1 MPRRYDD
8 LQPEELPEVL
18 REAVRRQEVDERE
31 REVRL
36 DRESYAQ
43 AAQEMG
49 ISRAELDR
57 AAAEAHTA
65 TVARIR
71 RGRRIRNTVAG
82 AVAAVLVAAGAYR
95 VANPPPP
102 EPVAWTFQND
112 AQAWSGDFNPRS
124 TGRAAQESGR
134 GVIVVERFVAEDDGR
149 YWANLNTPSVP
160 ASLDGYGTVT
170 LRIRGEGGLGQAR
183 VFIENGGTERWRSPG
198 IPVGAEWRTVRFRL
212 SQFEHQTRPDSRA
225 PWRTRRGGPPG
236 AVTGVSLKVGHPF
249 NPTDARGR
257 VEVDDLR
264 IE

>member
-43 AAQEMG
+43 AAEELG
-49 ISRAELDR
+49 ISRVELDR
-57 AAAEAHTA
+57 AAAETHAA

-82 AVAAVLVAAGAYR
+82 AAVALLATAGVYR

-102 EPVAWTFQND
+102 EPVAWTFESA

-124 TGRAAQESGR
+124 TGSARQDGGR
-134 GVIVVERFVAEDDGR
+134 GIIQVERFVAEDDGR
-149 YWANLNTPSVP
+149 YWANLNTASVP
-160 ASLDGYGTVT
+160 ASVKGHEIIT
-170 LRIRGEGGLGQAR
+170 LRIRGDGGLGEAR
-183 VFIENGGTERWRSPG
+183 VFLENGPTERWRSPP
-198 IPVGAEWRTVRFRL
+198 IPVEAEWRTIQLRMDQLER
-212 SQFEHQTRPDSRA
+212 QTRPDSRS
-225 PWRTRRGGPPG
+225 PWRSSRGGDPD

>member
-18 REAVRRQEVDERE
+18 REAVRLQDVDQRE

-36 DRESYAQ
+36 DRESYEQ

-57 AAAEAHTA
+57 AAAEAHVA

-71 RGRRIRNTVAG
+71 RGRRIRNTVVGA
-82 AVAAVLVAAGAYR
+82 AVALMAAAGVYR

-112 AQAWSGDFNPRS
+112 AQVWSGDFNDRS
-124 TGRAAQESGR
+124 TGRAAQQAGH

-149 YWANLNTPSVP
+149 YWANLNTASVP
-160 ASLDGYGTVT
+160 ASLEGHETVT
-170 LRIRGEGGLGQAR
+170 LRIRGDGGLGEAR
-183 VFIENGGTERWRSPG
+183 IFIENGPTERWRSPPL
-198 IPVGAEWRTVRFRL
+198 PVEAEWRTIQLRMD
-212 SQFEHQTRPDSRA
+212 QFEHQTRPDSRA
-225 PWRTRRGGPPG
+225 PWRTRGGGPPG

>member
-18 REAVRRQEVDERE
+18 REAVRRQDAGLRE

-43 AAQEMG
+43 AAEEMG
-49 ISRAELDR
+49 ISRAELDH
-57 AAAEAHTA
+57 AAAGTHAA

-71 RGRRIRNTVAG
+71 RGRRVRNAVIGA
-82 AVAAVLVAAGAYR
+82 AVAVLAAAGAYR

-102 EPVAWTFQND
+102 EPAAYGFESA
-112 AQAWSGDFNPRS
+112 AQAWSGDFNLRS
-124 TGRAAQESGR
+124 TGRAGQEGGR

-149 YWANLNTPSVP
+149 YWANLNTASVP
-160 ASLDGYGTVT
+160 PSLQGHETVT
-170 LRIRGEGGLGQAR
+170 LRIRGDGGLGHAR
-183 VFIENGGTERWRSPG
+183 LFVENGPTERWRSPD
-198 IPVGAEWRTVRFRL
+198 IPVGSDWRTVRLRL
-212 SQFEHQTRPDSRA
+212 DQFEHQTRPDSRS
-225 PWRTRRGGPPG
+225 PWRSTRGGSPD

>member
-18 REAVRRQEVDERE
+18 REAVRRQDVDERE

-43 AAQEMG
+43 AAEEMG
-49 ISRAELDR
+49 ISRTELDR
-57 AAAEAHTA
+57 AAAEKHVA
-65 TVARIR
+65 TVGRIR
-71 RGRRIRNTVAG
+71 RGRRIRNTVVGA
-82 AVAAVLVAAGAYR
+82 AVAVLAAAGAYR

-102 EPVAWTFQND
+102 EPAAYTFQND
-112 AQAWSGDFNPRS
+112 AQVWSGDFNPRS
-124 TGRAAQESGR
+124 AGSARQEGGR

-149 YWANLNTPSVP
+149 YWANLNTASVP
-160 ASLDGYGTVT
+160 ASLQGHETVT
-170 LRIRGEGGLGQAR
+170 LRIRGDGGLGEAR
-183 VFIENGGTERWRSPG
+183 IFIENGPLERWRSAPL
-198 IPVGAEWRTVRFRL
+198 PVETEWRTMLLRL
-212 SQFEHQTRPDSRA
+212 DQFEHQTRADARS
-225 PWRTRRGGPPG
+225 PWRARRGGSPG
-236 AVTGVSLKVGHPF
+236 TVTGVSLKVGHPF

>member
-8 LQPEELPEVL
+8 LQPDELPEVL

-36 DRESYAQ
+36 DRESYAE

-57 AAAEAHTA
+57 AAAETHAA
-65 TVARIR
+65 TVTRIR

-82 AVAAVLVAAGAYR
+82 AAVALLAAAGVYR

-102 EPVAWTFQND
+102 EPVAWSFESA
-112 AQAWSGDFNPRS
+112 AQVWSGDFNPRS
-124 TGRAAQESGR
+124 TGTAAQQAGR
-134 GVIVVERFVAEDDGR
+134 GVITVERFVAEDDGR
-149 YWANLNTPSVP
+149 YWANLNTASVP
-160 ASLDGYGTVT
+160 ASLEGHETVT
-170 LRIRGEGGLGQAR
+170 LRIRGDGGLGEAR
-183 VFIENGGTERWRSPG
+183 VFIENGPTERWRSPP
-198 IPVGAEWRTVRFRL
+198 IPVEADWRTIRL
-212 SQFEHQTRPDSRA
+212 RLDQLEHQTRPDSRS
-225 PWRTRRGGPPG
+225 PWRSTRGGLPG
-236 AVTGVSLKVGHPF
+236 EVTGISIKVGHPF

>member
-18 REAVRRQEVDERE
+18 REAVRLQEVDERE

-36 DRESYAQ
+36 NRESYAQ
-43 AAQEMG
+43 AAEEMG
-49 ISRAELDR
+49 ISRVELDR
-57 AAAEAHTA
+57 AAAETHAA
-65 TVARIR
+65 TVTRIR

-82 AVAAVLVAAGAYR
+82 AAVAVLAAAGAYR

-102 EPVAWTFQND
+102 EPAAYTFQND
-112 AQAWSGDFNPRS
+112 AQVWSGDFNARS
-124 TGRAAQESGR
+124 TGSARQEGGR

-149 YWANLNTPSVP
+149 YWANLNTASVP
-160 ASLDGYGTVT
+160 ASLEGHETVT
-170 LRIRGEGGLGQAR
+170 LRIRGDGGLGEAR
-183 VFIENGGTERWRSPG
+183 VFIENGPTERWRSPP
-198 IPVGAEWRTVRFRL
+198 IPVEAEWRTIQLRMD
-212 SQFEHQTRPDSRA
+212 QFEHQTRPDSRA
-225 PWRTRRGGPPG
+225 PWRSTRGGDPD